1 MPKARLSSRAELVAQ
16 MRRMAADR
24 PRRQIDVATE
34 PYVGVIADLATITDP
49 VERCAVGF
57 RIFGKRYL
65 RDFAPLVFEI
75 APFPA

>member
-1 MPKARLSSRAELVAQ
+1 
-16 MRRMAADR
+16 MRRPMGQTYVSARFRSVQRDR

-34 PYVGVIADLATITDP
+34 PYVGVIADLARITDP